1 MGIEPLIS
9 VVEITAIVVS
19 AVSGLIEAVRKRMD
33 LFGIFAVAFTTAFGG
48 GTVRDVLLDRR
59 PLFWVQHHE
68 YVWLVVALTVIAPLL
83 LRVVRHRLAQQ
94 VLQATDAVG
103 LGLFSISGASL
114 AQAAGMP
121 LIVVLIMGII
131 TGVFGGVMRDV
142 LCNQIPVVFQDHYHY
157 ALCALCG
164 CLGYCALCGAGVE
177 PGPALLIGAAIVTG
191 LRLLVLACDWRVPR
205 WPNVFKD

>member
-9 VVEITAIVVS
+9 LVEITAIVVS

-33 LFGIFAVAFTTAFGG
+33 LFGIFAVASTTAFGG

-68 YVWLVVALTVIAPLL
+68 YVWLVVALTVIAPPL
-83 LRVVRHRLAQQ
+83 LRVVRHRLAQH
-94 VLQATDAVG
+94 LMQATDAVG

-121 LIVVLIMGII
+121 LIVVLIIGSHYR
-131 TGVFGGVMRDV
+131 GVRRSD
-142 LCNQIPVVFQDHYHY
+142 
-157 ALCALCG
+157 A
-164 CLGYCALCGAGVE
+164 
-177 PGPALLIGAAIVTG
+177 
-191 LRLLVLACDWRVPR
+191 
-205 WPNVFKD
+205 